1 MTGSIKVK
9 KNLIIYS
16 YFAAVICL
24 SGCFDIKR
32 EIKIFPNG
40 SGYEKVNIIVESSVI
55 DGLKM
60 LASQDNTGWAQ
71 KELNLMSD
79 NGLWQQEITNQLQRS
94 GGISV
99 KEVQVTPKSD
109 GSKEIYIY
117 YVFDEPSALIKTVK
131 ETTFDFSNQQ
141 NVVFSQ
147 LKFLDEGDQ
156 LSFKYILRSASRSY
170 DDSAALSQFS
180 SQIQSKRIYYSIEM
194 PFEVMFS
201 NSQSKSGNTLSW
213 DFSLSDI
220 LYNQSEMTATM
231 KRDAGL
237 DLPYAE
243 KVDKTV
249 QTVSKS
255 KNPLVR
261 MVLYN
266 ANKEEVKNGTGIV
279 LKDGLAVTNFKLMTL
294 MEGQGYFSIRMS
306 NDSLAGVDEMKET
319 DYDQKT
325 DLVFFRFNNI
335 EPVKTL
341 KLAQLADVK
350 VTGDAKIMYYPNTL
364 SSVVYSMDAKITSI
378 KSWGKK
384 RKIIEIKP
392 TKPLNIEGGA
402 VFDEKG
408 DLIGMITVAYEGEVG
423 KLYVVPSDYIRERL
437 FITR

>member
-1 MTGSIKVK
+1 MTTIVKLK
-9 KNLIIYS
+9 KNQILCLL
-16 YFAAVICL
+16 FLAAVICF

-32 EIKIFPNG
+32 EIKIYPNG
-40 SGYEKVNIIVESSVI
+40 GGYEKINITVESSVI
-55 DGLKM
+55 DGLKT
-60 LASQDNTGWAQ
+60 LASQGNTGWAQ
-71 KELNLMSD
+71 KLFNLMSD
-79 NGLWQQEITNQLQRS
+79 NGLWQQEITNELQRS

-109 GSKEIYIY
+109 GSKEIFIY
-117 YVFDEPSALIKTVK
+117 YVFDEPSALLKTVK

-141 NVVFSQ
+141 NVAFTS

-156 LSFKYILRSASRSY
+156 LTFKYLIRNASRSY
-170 DDSAALSQFS
+170 DNEAALSMFQN
-180 SQIQSKRIYYSIEM
+180 QIQSKRIYFSIEM

-201 NSQSKSGNTLSW
+201 NTQNKSGNTLSW
-213 DFSLSDI
+213 DFPLSDI
-220 LYNQSEMTATM
+220 LYNQVEMTATM

-237 DLPYAE
+237 ELPYAE

-261 MVLYN
+261 IVLYN

-279 LKDGLAVTNFKLMTL
+279 LKEGMAVTNFKLMTL

-306 NDSLAGVDEMKET
+306 NDSLAGVDEMKES

-325 DLVFFRFNNI
+325 DLVFFRFNNM

-350 VTGDAKIMYYPNTL
+350 NTDNVKIVYYPNTL
-364 SSVVYSMDAKITSI
+364 SPVVYSMDAKVTAI
-378 KSWGKK
+378 KSWGKQ

-392 TKPLNIEGGA
+392 TKPLNLEGGA

-408 DLIGMITVAYEGEVG
+408 DLIGMITIAYEGEVG
-423 KLYVVPSDYIRERL
+423 KLYVVPSDYIREKL
-437 FITR
+437 FKK